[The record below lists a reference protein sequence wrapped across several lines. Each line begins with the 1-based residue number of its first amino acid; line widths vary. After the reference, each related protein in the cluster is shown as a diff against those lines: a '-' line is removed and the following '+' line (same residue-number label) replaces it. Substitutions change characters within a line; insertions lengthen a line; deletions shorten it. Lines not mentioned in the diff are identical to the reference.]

1 MACRSMH
8 PAALCGILGSM
19 PAVTPHR
26 RSRRYRLRLV
36 LTLVVGVV
44 VAAVVV
50 VVGAPV
56 WAASAGWVAACA
68 VYVGSMWPVIMR
80 ADPERTARIATRE
93 DPQRTVSDVLLV
105 FAAVASVVAIAVV
118 LAHARTLHGWQ
129 QDAAAAFGVVSVALS
144 WSLVQTLFTLR
155 YAELYYSGTPGGIDF
170 NQDERPRYSDFAYF
184 AVTVGMTYQVSD
196 TDISTSRI
204 RSTTLRHA
212 LLSFFFGTGIIAT
225 VINLVAGLGG

>member
-1 MACRSMH
+1 
-8 PAALCGILGSM
+8 M
-19 PAVTPHR
+19 PDATPHR

-44 VAAVVV
+44 VAVAAVLL
-50 VVGAPV
+50 GEPV
-56 WAASAGWVAACA
+56 WAASAGWAAACA
-68 VYVGSMWPVIMR
+68 VYVGTMWPVILR

-93 DPQRTVSDVLLV
+93 DPHRTVSDILLV
-105 FAAVASVVAIAVV
+105 LAALASVVAIAVV
-118 LAHARTLHGWQ
+118 LVHAQSLHGWR
-129 QDAAAAFGVVSVALS
+129 QDAAAAFGVVSVGLS
-144 WSLVQTLFTLR
+144 WFLVQTLFTLR

-196 TDISTSRI
+196 TNISTSRI

-212 LLSFFFGTGIIAT
+212 LLSFLFGTGIIAT
-225 VINLVAGLGG
+225 VINLVAGLG